1 MGDNLDKHF
10 RPSFQR
16 VGNSTT
22 SMHCFHMYVV
32 KDRIDF
38 SAYSDNPPDNSKVD
52 VKKLLISKD
61 DVACMMND
69 AVALI
74 SR

>member
-1 MGDNLDKHF
+1 
-10 RPSFQR
+10 
-16 VGNSTT
+16 
-22 SMHCFHMYVV
+22 MYAV

-38 SAYSDNPPDNSKVD
+38 SAYSDNPPDNSKVN

>member
-1 MGDNLDKHF
+1 MY
-10 RPSFQR
+10 
-16 VGNSTT
+16 
-22 SMHCFHMYVV
+22 CFHMYAV